1 MACSIPH
8 SDDEIQALVQ
18 KQIDED
24 MVHQKAILDLALQ
37 FDNAC
42 TTKEDLRKAYEK
54 CNHIPQESRALIDT
68 FLKEGSDKDYEL
80 NLSMYRKAAKLEKQM
95 NAKLAWIHEKY
106 NHRSETHIGGSSS
119 QTHEIGDVY
128 LTAEELHQLHLD
140 EEALRETLEEQ
151 TMDEKAREEK
161 IRQKQAD
168 DDEYFMEFGEYNI
181 DIDDYDLHLT
191 PVLRSS
197 SSAHVEPSSY
207 SQNPVTIIPG
217 PAGVVQLSNSIC
229 VKPSS
234 STTNPV
240 RIIPDPVGVV
250 QRANLLKENVFI
262 LDLDGAL
269 MSTQEYMQKVVE
281 DVGEDADFNNGAW
294 VSATNY
300 VNAFGGTVTRCL
312 GDIDDFLKKGK
323 LEQVVAIVKSC
334 SPNALGDL
342 NVTLKDL
349 SGTVPGTIHYK
360 VLDVCSYEKDITVG
374 AVMILVNVS
383 VFTFKPSKHYLNITK
398 RNVVEVFRKD
408 TVSLA

>member
-1 MACSIPH
+1 
-8 SDDEIQALVQ
+8 
-18 KQIDED
+18 
-24 MVHQKAILDLALQ
+24 
-37 FDNAC
+37 
-42 TTKEDLRKAYEK
+42 
-54 CNHIPQESRALIDT
+54 
-68 FLKEGSDKDYEL
+68 
-80 NLSMYRKAAKLEKQM
+80 M
-95 NAKLAWIHEKY
+95 NAKFAGY
-106 NHRSETHIGGSSS
+106 MNNTNHRSGNHIGGSSS

-151 TMDEKAREEK
+151 IMDEKARGEK
-161 IRQKQAD
+161 IRQKQAN
-168 DDEYFMEFGEYNI
+168 DDEYFMEFRVMRIDSDYDL
-181 DIDDYDLHLT
+181 DIDDSDLHLT
-191 PVLRSS
+191 HVLRSS

-207 SQNPVTIIPG
+207 TLNSVTIIPG

-229 VKPSS
+229 VEPSS
-234 STTNPV
+234 STPNPV
-240 RIIPDPVGVV
+240 RIIPGPAGVV
-250 QRANLLKENVFI
+250 QLSNSICVEPSSSTPNPVRIIPSPAGLVQQAKQLKENVFI
-262 LDLDGAL
+262 LDPDGAL

-281 DVGEDADFNNGAW
+281 DVGEDADFNSGAW

-300 VNAFGGTVTRCL
+300 VNAFGGTVTGCL
-312 GDIDDFLKKGK
+312 GDIDNFLKKGK

-360 VLDVCSYEKDITVG
+360 VLDVGSYEKDITVG
-374 AVMILVNVS
+374 AAMILANVS
-383 VFTFKPSKHYLNITK
+383 VFTPKPSKHYLNITK

>member
-1 MACSIPH
+1 M
-8 SDDEIQALVQ
+8 
-18 KQIDED
+18 DED

-54 CNHIPQESRALIDT
+54 CNHIPQESRDLIDT

-80 NLSMYRKAAKLEKQM
+80 NLSMYRKAAKLKKQM
-95 NAKLAWIHEKY
+95 NAKLAWINEKY

-128 LTAEELHQLHLD
+128 LIAEELHQLHLD

-151 TMDEKAREEK
+151 TIDEKAREEK

-168 DDEYFMEFGEYNI
+168 DNEYFMEFGL
-181 DIDDYDLHLT
+181 DIDNSNIHLT

-197 SSAHVEPSSY
+197 SSAHVEPSPY
-207 SQNPVTIIPG
+207 TPNPVTIIPG
-217 PAGVVQLSNSIC
+217 PAVVVQLSNSIC
-229 VKPSS
+229 
-234 STTNPV
+234 
-240 RIIPDPVGVV
+240 
-250 QRANLLKENVFI
+250 
-262 LDLDGAL
+262 DLPQPQ
-269 MSTQEYMQKVVE
+269 TQLGYP
-281 DVGEDADFNNGAW
+281 DVGENADFNSGAW
-294 VSATNY
+294 VIATNY
-300 VNAFGGTVTRCL
+300 VNAFGGTVTGCL
-312 GDIDDFLKKGK
+312 GDIDNFLKKEK
-323 LEQVVAIVKSC
+323 LEQVVAVVKSC

-360 VLDVCSYEKDITVG
+360 VLDVGSYEKDITVG
-374 AVMILVNVS
+374 AVMILANVS
-383 VFTFKPSKHYLNITK
+383 VFTPKPSKHYLNITK
-398 RNVVEVFRKD
+398 RNMVEVFRND